1 MNEQTALNPLSALA
15 RKLRSDPRYMAYALA
30 VYQQQENLSDEELAE
45 TLGTLPELLVR
56 LSLCRRPAPSVPQ
69 FAEAVR
75 ELADFTLTDEAQL
88 AGILR
93 QMDGLERLST
103 VAAATREEEAEAET
117 QSEPLLT
124 GLLAAARDREEETSE
139 QSKREPSDSE
149 DAG

>member
-1 MNEQTALNPLSALA
+1 
-15 RKLRSDPRYMAYALA
+15 
-30 VYQQQENLSDEELAE
+30 
-45 TLGTLPELLVR
+45 
-56 LSLCRRPAPSVPQ
+56 VPQ